1 MTFDVRGNKTESN
14 NPVFNEFVDFIK
26 IQDFCGWQYMG
37 LNVELDPTVCFS
49 DESILI
55 RWTDF
60 EEGFNDR
67 IVIKTKEQFL
77 QNFKKVS

>member
-26 IQDFCGWQYMG
+26 IQDFCGWHYMG

-55 RWTDF
+55 R
-60 EEGFNDR
+60 
-67 IVIKTKEQFL
+67 
-77 QNFKKVS
+77 